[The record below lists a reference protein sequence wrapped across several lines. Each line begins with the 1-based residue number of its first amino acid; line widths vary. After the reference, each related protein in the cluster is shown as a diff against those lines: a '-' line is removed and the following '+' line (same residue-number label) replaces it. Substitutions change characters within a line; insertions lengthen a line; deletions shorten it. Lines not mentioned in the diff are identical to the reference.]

1 MRNMIAGL
9 LLLAVASPAWSQTTQ
24 TVPITGSAKII
35 VPAPVPGK
43 QGPAGP
49 AGPQGIAGSAGPV
62 GPQGPPGPSGSG
74 GGGLLKPVDQA
85 SMQAALQAGF
95 DNCYI
100 VQLDPS
106 TVVTAASTIAVTTKD
121 CGAQPRGFNANGAT
135 INSAINDGTDVLRIT
150 AAGPSRGLVMSALHV
165 YGGGYEGKASGNCMS
180 VIAPKGFAIYKATLR
195 DLAFDYC
202 GKAGLA
208 ITGDFFES
216 LIANLN
222 SENNRGDGFW
232 IDHGDDG
239 GIISNVMVQ
248 APNLSRNF
256 GYGFHAVRANSIDI
270 AMGSFINNAL
280 GGLLGEHGIRT
291 VEAINCENT
300 GLACVSIPT
309 SDYMTRLSGVNAS
322 SDGKTA
328 TTGGVPLRYTL
339 LYHGNEANL
348 LQSQNYITF
357 YGSGADSTV
366 MRAP

>member
-1 MRNMIAGL
+1 MRRIVAGL
-9 LLLAVASPAWSQTTQ
+9 LLLVVAQPAWSQTTQ
-24 TVPITGSAKII
+24 TVPITGSAKIT
-35 VPAPVPGK
+35 VPAPIPGI
-43 QGPAGP
+43 QGPRGPAGP
-49 AGPQGIAGSAGPV
+49 IGPA
-62 GPQGPPGPSGSG
+62 GPPGSGSG
-74 GGGLLKPVDQA
+74 GGSAFVKPTTQA
-85 SMQAALQAGF
+85 AMQAALQAGF

-100 VQLDPS
+100 IQLDPT

-150 AAGPSRGLVMSALHV
+150 AAGPSRGLVMNALHI
-165 YGGGYEGKASGNCMS
+165 YGGGYEGKVSGNCMS

-248 APNLSRNF
+248 APNLSRNL

-270 AMGSFINNAL
+270 VMGSFINNAL
-280 GGLLGEHGIRT
+280 GGLIGEHGIRT
-291 VEAINCENT
+291 VDAINCENT

-322 SDGKTA
+322 TDGATA
-328 TTGGVPLRYTL
+328 ATGGVPLRYTFF
-339 LYHGNEANL
+339 YHGNEANL
-348 LQSQNYITF
+348 LQSQNYVTF
-357 YGSGADSTV
+357 YGSGVDNTV